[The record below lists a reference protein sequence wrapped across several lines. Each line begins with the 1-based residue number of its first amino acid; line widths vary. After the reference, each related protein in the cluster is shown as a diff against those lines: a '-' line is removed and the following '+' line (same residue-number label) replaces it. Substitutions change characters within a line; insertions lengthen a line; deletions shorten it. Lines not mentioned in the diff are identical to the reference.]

1 MGVSETVE
9 SSKFVGERTI
19 NDIKEKLK
27 VTLGAPIKGTYK
39 KTKPKQT
46 KRKQQKKDP
55 KVRKPSGER

>member
-39 KTKPKQT
+39 KPNQNKPKENNK
-46 KRKQQKKDP
+46 KRTQK
-55 KVRKPSGER
+55 